1 MSKITMETMQ
11 TRLKEI
17 IEANEYP
24 NEDGGIEMYL
34 DYTNSLSNMTLH
46 EIMTADN
53 PREHFNNL
61 MNEWNL
67 DGSLYYEDELESKIK
82 KELSEDEKEFFEE
95 NEDELRDWFH
105 ENYYF
110 YYDEEHYNKT
120 VQVNIMLDT
129 GNANSDFTRDN
140 ILNYCNYYSNGGKD
154 LKDSSILWLARQQKK
169 AGLLR
174 KAIKEICNGEVKP
187 VEKTYTIREAVDYLK
202 SCCDNLPYG
211 EGFAG
216 RMGGVP
222 YTRQWAKLK
231 LSLLDDMDD
240 ETIIEEKY
248 IEEWSEVL
256 GVKIVVD
263 NEQKPEEK
271 QDRFVKS
278 VVEELENLPSHMAT
292 LTFLVSMKLFD
303 YFDLREAME
312 SEKKLN
318 DSYIFAERKGKG
330 TITISKDTMCGL
342 FDVWSGGGSVLE
354 IELDKD
360 VILPI
365 KCIWVA
371 EIETGKSQYG
381 YSVDSVYGLVGSAWD
396 GTVKETHYMNPE
408 QIEKIEKERE
418 VA

>member
-1 MSKITMETMQ
+1 MEENKITMETMQ
-11 TRLKEI
+11 SRLKEI
-17 IEANEYP
+17 IDKTQYP

-34 DYTNSLSNMTLH
+34 DYRDTLSKRTLYD
-46 EIMTADN
+46 IMTADN
-53 PREHFNNL
+53 PREYFY
-61 MNEWNL
+61 EWL
-67 DGSLYYEDELESKIK
+67 SDCEVDGRDYYENELESEIS
-82 KELSEDEKEFFEE
+82 KELSDEEKIFCLQ
-95 NEDELRDWFH
+95 NRDELNDWFH

-110 YYDEEHYNKT
+110 YYDVEHYNET
-120 VQVNIMLDT
+120 VKVNIMLDT
-129 GNANSDFTRDN
+129 GNCNYDFTRDN
-140 ILNYCNYYSNGGKD
+140 ILNYCNYYSNGEKD
-154 LKDSSILWLARQQKK
+154 LKDSSILWLAKQQKK

-174 KAIKEICNGEVKP
+174 KAIKKVLNGEVKP

-216 RMGGVP
+216 RMGGIP

-263 NEQKPEEK
+263 NEPKPEEK
-271 QDRFVKS
+271 PDRFVES
-278 VVEELENLPSHMAT
+278 LVNELENLPSHMAT
-292 LTFLVSMKLFD
+292 LTFLVNMKLFD
-303 YFDLREAME
+303 YFELREAME
-312 SEKKLN
+312 SENELN
-318 DSYIFAERKGKG
+318 KSYILADRKGKG

-342 FDVWSGGGSVLE
+342 FDVWSGGGSQLG

-360 VILPI
+360 VVLPI
-365 KCIWVA
+365 KCIWRA
-371 EIETGKSQYG
+371 EIETGKSEYG

-396 GTVKETHYMNPE
+396 GEVKETHYMNE
-408 QIEKIEKERE
+408 KQIVE